1 MSSAT
6 DPQAGWY
13 RQEGT
18 AWLLSIYLQPGARK
32 TEVAGLHDGAL
43 KLRLAAPPVEGKA
56 NAALIAWLADW
67 FGVPKNRVQIRNGTL
82 SRHKL
87 VEVQDSKKL
96 PAGLLDGAA
105 SK

>member
-1 MSSAT
+1 MADATPPSA
-6 DPQAGWY
+6 AWY
-13 RQEGT
+13 RAEGD
-18 AWLLSIYLQPGARK
+18 AWLLTIYLQPGARK

-87 VEVQDSKKL
+87 VEIKDSRRA
-96 PAGLLDGAA
+96 PAGLLETNAG
-105 SK
+105 K

>member
-1 MSSAT
+1 LADQASAA
-6 DPQAGWY
+6 AGWY
-13 RQEGT
+13 RQEGA
-18 AWLLSIYLQPGARK
+18 AWLLTIYLQPGARK

-87 VEVQDSKKL
+87 IEVHGSQKS
-96 PAGLLDGAA
+96 PADLLDA
-105 SK
+105 